1 MKIRSLFLSVALV
14 AGFSVQARTQVV
26 EVQLPTLTEAQNW
39 NRMEFHWASFLAGA
53 IAYAKS
59 KGEGVEAL
67 GHSMGK
73 LFAPG
78 WADTLSPAGLIRGMY
93 RNAAAWKD
101 FQLQVVTATQT
112 SVTARFNRPW
122 VPDFGTS
129 GNLNG
134 ATPEDADT
142 FLRIVYEEIAA
153 AHGLVYEQ
161 RRDGQQLVVT
171 VRRR

>member
-1 MKIRSLFLSVALV
+1 MKIRSLVLSVALL
-14 AGFSVQARTQVV
+14 AGLSASARTQTV
-26 EVQLPTLTEAQNW
+26 EVQLPTLTEAQKW
-39 NRMEFHWASFLAGA
+39 NRMEFHWSSLIAGA

-59 KGEGVEAL
+59 KGEGVESL
-67 GHSMGK
+67 GHFMGK
-73 LFAPG
+73 LFAPSWG
-78 WADTLSPAGLIRGMY
+78 DTLSPAGLIRGLY
-93 RNAAAWKD
+93 RNGAAWKD

-134 ATPEDADT
+134 STPADVDT
-142 FLRIVYEEIAA
+142 LLRIVYEEIAT
-153 AHGLVYEQ
+153 AHGLVYEE
-161 RRDGQQLVVT
+161 RRDGEHVVVT

>member
-1 MKIRSLFLSVALV
+1 MKARSLLLSIALLGGLS
-14 AGFSVQARTQVV
+14 APARPQTVD
-26 EVQLPTLTEAQNW
+26 VQLPTLTEEQKW
-39 NRMEFHWASFLAGA
+39 SRLEFHWASFLAGA
-53 IAYAKS
+53 VAYAKT

-78 WADTLSPAGLIRGMY
+78 WADTLSPAGLIRGLY
-93 RNAAAWKD
+93 RNGAAWKD

-112 SVTARFNRPW
+112 SATARFNRPW
-122 VPDFGTS
+122 VPDFGRS
-129 GNLNG
+129 GSLYG
-134 ATPEDADT
+134 VTPDDADA

-161 RRDGQQLVVT
+161 RRDGDELIAT
-171 VRRR
+171 VRRK